1 MNKDL
6 NNIDYYIGLDCGTSS
21 VGFAV
26 TDKNYNILK
35 FNGKRMW
42 GSHLFEKAKTAAGRR
57 GFRTARRR
65 LERRR
70 KRILLLQEIF
80 AEEICKVDPTF
91 FIRLNDSKYIL
102 EDKTAPD
109 LSILF
114 NDKNYKDKDFFKIYP
129 TAYHLRKALMT
140 EDIKDPRLLYLG
152 IQHILK
158 NRGHFLFPGE
168 GMKAVKS
175 IKPLVYDIQNVFEEL
190 FDDATFE
197 YTSIEKLQ
205 EALMSKRNSE
215 KKEKLEKEIIISDTK
230 LKASVVRILLGYKVK
245 TTTLFKKEGDEI
257 PDVEFK
263 KASFEESDLP
273 ELQDRLSDEE
283 FAFIKAA
290 KGIYDWTLLA
300 SIMSGHLY
308 ISDAKIELFD
318 SNKAD
323 LKHLKEAIKTYAP
336 DKYESFF
343 HSDEKGSYSSYTG
356 KIHGNHV
363 VKRVKRTGTDEF
375 YKKIKNLL
383 EKVPKDDE
391 HVKHILDAIEND
403 SFMPLLKSF
412 RNGTIPWQ
420 MNKIELDAI
429 LANCSKNFEFLEKKD
444 PDGFSATEKIKEL
457 LKFRV
462 PYYVGPLGSNPYGKE
477 TKGKNSWVERKTSG
491 RVLPWNI
498 EQKID
503 YESSA
508 EKFIERMTNKCT
520 YCKDQDVLPKNSLE
534 YSKYMVLNELNNLR
548 ICGDRLSVPRKQEIF
563 NELFKK
569 EKKVSISKLT
579 KYINDNCWYSGK
591 IKKEDI
597 TGIDGDLKAS
607 LSSYFDFK
615 DFLESHRLKADDV
628 DRIIKWATVFS
639 EGGDMLRKRIEREFG
654 EVLTKEEI
662 DKTSKLKYAG
672 WGRFSHKFLY
682 EIQAINK
689 ETGELMSVMRMLWE
703 TQNNLMELLSNK
715 YEFIEQITKPKT
727 IGKLDYSIVDE
738 MYVSPAVKKETWQTL
753 RIVDELIRIMGH
765 NPKKVFVE
773 VTRSEQEKK
782 RTVSRKQTLI
792 DTLKDAT
799 KTDSN
804 YINELRELISKL
816 EEKSENEVSRQDK
829 LYLYF
834 SQCGKCMYT
843 GERIDIED
851 LYNTKQYDID
861 HIFPQSRT
869 NDDSLTNRVLV
880 KNTENR
886 RKSDVYPIDD
896 SIRTKMQ
903 SFWKF
908 LYEKKFIPKE
918 KYDRLVRTSPLS
930 DEEINGFINRQLV
943 ETSQTVKQVTDTLK
957 SLFGEE
963 TKVVY
968 SKARNVSDFRNQYGF
983 VKCRSM
989 NDLHHAKDAYLN
1001 IVVGNVYDT
1010 KYSSNFYL
1018 QANGHGYGNLTKL
1031 FDFDVKN
1038 AWKVGASGTLSVVA
1052 KTMNRNDILFTRQPV
1067 TKSGQLF
1074 DLQLVKKGAK
1084 KGALPAKV
1092 SDKKLQSAIESFKN
1106 KETAYD
1112 NWTAKYG
1119 GYNSLATSHF
1129 AVIKHEEKN
1138 KRFVS
1143 FVPISMIDAKRLE
1156 KPEALLEHC
1165 TTTLGLINPT
1175 IVRSKLL
1182 INTQLKIDG
1191 YLFAITGKSTG
1202 GKALTLSSNV
1212 PLVLSAQSQQTVK
1225 NIESFF
1231 KKSEKNKDLQPT
1243 PKFDKISTENTLDL
1257 YCELQKKSK
1266 SPIYNKRPGN
1276 QSDVL
1281 ENGVSLFEKL
1291 SLLERCKAIREIL
1304 NYYAM
1309 EGNGQSDFTAIGGS
1323 KTCGKLTKK
1332 AGFDITKSNIL
1343 IFDQSITGLF
1353 EEIEEIK
1360 A

>member
-6 NNIDYYIGLDCGTSS
+6 KNIDYYIGLDCGTSS

-26 TDKNYNILK
+26 TDMDYNILK

-42 GSHLFEKAKTAAGRR
+42 GSHLFEEAKPAAGRR

-80 AEEICKVDPTF
+80 AEEIYEVDPTF

-102 EDKTAPD
+102 EDKTTPD
-109 LSILF
+109 MNILF
-114 NDKNYKDKDFFKIYP
+114 NDNDYKDKDFFKTYP

-158 NRGHFLFPGE
+158 SRGHFLFPGE
-168 GMKAVKS
+168 GMKAVHS
-175 IKPLVYDIQNVFEEL
+175 IEPLMNDIQNVFEEL
-190 FDDATFE
+190 FDVPFE
-197 YTSIEKLQ
+197 YTTIEKIQ

-215 KKEKLEKEIIISDTK
+215 KKERLEKEIAISDIK
-230 LKASVVRILLGYKVK
+230 LKTSVVRMLLGYKVK
-245 TTTLFKKEGDEI
+245 TTTLFQKEEDEI
-257 PDVEFK
+257 PDIEFK

-273 ELQDRLSDEE
+273 NLQDRLSDDE

-290 KGIYDWTLLA
+290 KGVYDWTLLA
-300 SIMSGHLY
+300 SIMNGHSY

-318 SNKAD
+318 SNKKD

-356 KIHGNHV
+356 KIHGDHV

-375 YKKIKNLL
+375 YKKIKSLL
-383 EKVPKDDE
+383 EKAPKDDE
-391 HVKHILDAIEND
+391 HVKHVLDAIEND

-429 LANCSKNFEFLEKKD
+429 LAKCSRNFDFLDKKD
-444 PDGFSATEKIKEL
+444 SEGFSATEKIIEL

-462 PYYVGPLGSNPYGKE
+462 PYYVGPLGSNPFGKG
-477 TKGKNSWVERKTSG
+477 TKGKNTWVERKTSG

-520 YCKDQDVLPKNSLE
+520 YCKDQDVLPKNSLA

-548 ICGDRLSVPRKQEIF
+548 ICGDRLPVSRKQEIF
-563 NELFKK
+563 RELFKK
-569 EKKVSISKLT
+569 EKKVTISKLT
-579 KYINDNCWYSGK
+579 KYVNANCWYPDK
-591 IKKEDI
+591 IKKEDV
-597 TGIDGDLKAS
+597 TGIDGDFKAS

-615 DFLESHRLKADDV
+615 DLLENGRLKADDV

-639 EGGDMLRKRIEREFG
+639 EGGDMLKKRIEREYG
-654 EVLTKEEI
+654 ETLKKEEI
-662 DKTSKLKYAG
+662 DKISKLKYAG

-682 EIQAINK
+682 EIQGINK

-703 TQNNLMELLSNK
+703 SQSNLMELLSNK

-753 RIVDELIRIMGH
+753 RIVDELIKIMGH

-773 VTRSEQEKK
+773 VTRGEQEKK

-799 KTDSN
+799 NTDSN

-816 EEKSENEVSRQDK
+816 EGKSESDVSRQDK

-896 SIRTKMQ
+896 SIRNKMQ

-930 DEEINGFINRQLV
+930 DEEINGFVNRQLV

-957 SLFGEE
+957 NLFGEE

-968 SKARNVSDFRNQYGF
+968 SKARNVSDFRNQFGF

-1018 QANGHGYGNLTKL
+1018 QANGHGYGNLTKP
-1031 FDFDVKN
+1031 FAFDVKN
-1038 AWKVGASGTLSVVA
+1038 AWKADDSGTLSIVA
-1052 KTMNRNDILFTRQPV
+1052 KNMNRNDILFTRQPV
-1067 TKSGQLF
+1067 TRKGQLF
-1074 DLQLVKKGAK
+1074 DIQLVKKGAK

-1092 SDKKLQSAIESFKN
+1092 SDTKLQSAIDSFGN
-1106 KETAYD
+1106 EETAYD
-1112 NWTAKYG
+1112 NWTSKYG

-1138 KRFVS
+1138 KKFVS

-1156 KPEALLEHC
+1156 KPEALLEYC
-1165 TTTLGLINPT
+1165 TATLGLINPT
-1175 IVRSKLL
+1175 IVRNKLL
-1182 INTQLKIDG
+1182 INTQIKIDG
-1191 YLFAITGKSTG
+1191 YLFAITGKTSG
-1202 GKALTLSSNV
+1202 GKQFTVSNNIPLMLSSK
-1212 PLVLSAQSQQTVK
+1212 SQETLRK
-1225 NIESFF
+1225 IEVFF
-1231 KKSEKNKDLQPT
+1231 KKNEKNKDLQPNSQ
-1243 PKFDKISTENTLDL
+1243 FDNITEENTECLFK
-1257 YCELQKKSK
+1257 ELVQKSNL
-1266 SPIYNKRPGN
+1266 PIYCKRPGS
-1276 QSDVL
+1276 QQDVL
-1281 ENGVSLFEKL
+1281 NNGIDVFLVL
-1291 SLLERCKAIREIL
+1291 NLLDRCKTIKEII
-1304 NYYAM
+1304 NYFAM
-1309 EGNGQSDFTAIGGS
+1309 GNGLANLTMINGS
-1323 KTCGKLTKK
+1323 KACGTLKKNSRYCLTKSEIK
-1332 AGFDITKSNIL
+1332 

-1360 A
+1360 T

>member
-6 NNIDYYIGLDCGTSS
+6 KSIDYYIGLDCGTSS

-26 TDKNYNILK
+26 TDTNYNILK

-42 GSHLFEKAKTAAGRR
+42 GSHLFEEANTAAGRR

-102 EDKTAPD
+102 EDKTTPD
-109 LSILF
+109 LNILF

-158 NRGHFLFPGE
+158 SRGHFLFPGE
-168 GMKAVKS
+168 DMKAVNS
-175 IKPLVYDIQNVFEEL
+175 IKPLVDDIQNVFEEL
-190 FDDATFE
+190 FGTSFE

-205 EALMSKRNSE
+205 EALMTKKNSE
-215 KKEKLEKEIIISDTK
+215 KKDKLEKEIIISDTK

-273 ELQDRLSDEE
+273 ELQDRLSDGE

-356 KIHGNHV
+356 KIHGDHV

-597 TGIDGDLKAS
+597 TGIDGDFKAS

-628 DRIIKWATVFS
+628 DRIIKWVTVFS

-918 KYDRLVRTSPLS
+918 KYDRLVRNSPLS
-930 DEEINGFINRQLV
+930 DEEINGFVNRQLV
-943 ETSQTVKQVTDTLK
+943 ETSQTVKQVIDTLK
-957 SLFGEE
+957 NLFGEE

-968 SKARNVSDFRNQYGF
+968 SKARNVSDFRNQFGF

-1018 QANGHGYGNLTKL
+1018 QVNGHGYGNLSKP
-1031 FDFDVKN
+1031 FAFDVRN
-1038 AWKVGASGTLSVVA
+1038 AWKAGTSGTLSVVA

-1067 TKSGQLF
+1067 TKKGQLF
-1074 DLQLVKKGAK
+1074 DIQLVKKGAK

-1092 SDKKLQSAIESFKN
+1092 SDERLQSAIDSFGN
-1106 KETAYD
+1106 EEAAYD
-1112 NWTAKYG
+1112 NWTSKYG

-1138 KRFVS
+1138 KKFVS

-1156 KPEALLEHC
+1156 KPEALLEYC
-1165 TTTLGLINPT
+1165 TTALGLINPT

-1182 INTQLKIDG
+1182 INTQIKIDG
-1191 YLFAITGKSTG
+1191 FLFAIAGKTGSLVTFKSNIPLL
-1202 GKALTLSSNV
+1202 LTEE
-1212 PLVLSAQSQQTVK
+1212 SQKTLAK
-1225 NIESFF
+1225 IESFN
-1231 KKSEKNKDLQPT
+1231 KKKLKYKTIFVSQKPDGINENNTCLLFNELVKKANTSTYKNRPASQEKLLSSSFESFSSLGIDEKCQVITSL
-1243 PKFDKISTENTLDL
+1243 LV
-1257 YCELQKKSK
+1257 Y
-1266 SPIYNKRPGN
+1266 YGMG
-1276 QSDVL
+1276 
-1281 ENGVSLFEKL
+1281 NGVSDL
-1291 SLLERCKAIREIL
+1291 SL
-1304 NYYAM
+1304 
-1309 EGNGQSDFTAIGGS
+1309 IGGTS
-1323 KTCGKLTKK
+1323 QCGVLKK
-1332 AGFDITKSNIL
+1332 PARQNLSKSNVSI
-1343 IFDQSITGLF
+1343 IDQSITGLF

>member
-6 NNIDYYIGLDCGTSS
+6 KNIDYYIGLDCGTSS

-26 TDKNYNILK
+26 TDLDYNILK

-42 GSHLFEKAKTAAGRR
+42 GSHLFEEAKTAAGRR

-80 AEEICKVDPTF
+80 EEEIYKVDPTF

-102 EDKTAPD
+102 EDKTTPD
-109 LSILF
+109 MNILF
-114 NDKNYKDKDFFKIYP
+114 NDKNYKDKDFFKLYP

-140 EDIKDPRLLYLG
+140 EDINDPRLLYLG

-158 NRGHFLFPGE
+158 SRGHFLFPGE
-168 GMKAVKS
+168 GMKAVHS
-175 IKPLVYDIQNVFEEL
+175 IEPLINDIQNVFEEL
-190 FDDATFE
+190 FDTHFE
-197 YTSIEKLQ
+197 YTSMEKLQ

-230 LKASVVRILLGYKVK
+230 LKTSVVRMLLGYKIK
-245 TTTLFKKEGDEI
+245 TTTLFKKEEEDF
-257 PDVEFK
+257 PDIEFK
-263 KASFEESDLP
+263 KASFEETDLP
-273 ELQDRLSDEE
+273 NLQDRLSDDE
-283 FAFIKAA
+283 FALVKAT

-300 SIMSGHLY
+300 SIMNGHSY
-308 ISDAKIELFD
+308 ISDAKIELFN
-318 SNKAD
+318 SNKED
-323 LKHLKEAIKTYAP
+323 LKHLKKAVKTYAP

-343 HSDEKGSYSSYTG
+343 HSDEKGSYSNYTG
-356 KIHGNHV
+356 KIHGDHV

-375 YKKIKNLL
+375 YKKIKSLL
-383 EKVPKDDE
+383 EKAPKDDE

-412 RNGTIPWQ
+412 RNGTIPYQ

-429 LANCSKNFEFLEKKD
+429 LANCSKSFEFLDKKD
-444 PDGFSATEKIKEL
+444 SEGFSATEKIQEL
-457 LKFRV
+457 LKFKV
-462 PYYVGPLGSNPYGKE
+462 PYYVGPLGANPCGKE
-477 TKGKNSWVERKTSG
+477 TRGKNSWVERKTSG

-503 YESSA
+503 YEASA
-508 EKFIERMTNKCT
+508 EKFIARMTNKCT

-548 ICGDRLSVPRKQEIF
+548 ICGDRLPVSRKQEIF

-569 EKKVSISKLT
+569 EKKVTISKLT
-579 KYINDNCWYSGK
+579 KYINANCWYSGK
-591 IKKEDI
+591 IKKEDV
-597 TGIDGDLKAS
+597 TGIDGDFKAS
-607 LSSYFDFK
+607 LSPYFDFK
-615 DFLESHRLKADDV
+615 DLLESHRLKADDV

-639 EGGDMLRKRIEREFG
+639 EGGDMLEKRIGREYG

-662 DKTSKLKYAG
+662 NRISKLKYAG

-689 ETGELMSVMRMLWE
+689 ETGELMSVIRMLWE

-715 YEFIEQITKPKT
+715 YEFIEQITKPRT

-753 RIVDELIRIMGH
+753 RIVDELIRIMRH

-816 EEKSENEVSRQDK
+816 EGKSESDVSRQDK

-896 SIRTKMQ
+896 SIRNKMQ
-903 SFWKF
+903 IFWKF

-918 KYDRLVRTSPLS
+918 KYDRLVRNSPLT
-930 DEEINGFINRQLV
+930 DEEINGFVNRQLV

-957 SLFGEE
+957 NLFGEE

-968 SKARNVSDFRNQYGF
+968 SKARNVSDFRNQFGF
-983 VKCRSM
+983 VKCRTM

-1010 KYSSNFYL
+1010 KYSSHFYQ
-1018 QANGHGYGNLTKL
+1018 QANGHGYGNLTKP

-1038 AWKVGASGTLSVVA
+1038 AWKTGNSGTLSIVA

-1067 TKSGQLF
+1067 TRKGQLF
-1074 DLQLVKKGAK
+1074 DIQLVKKGAK
-1084 KGALPAKV
+1084 KGALPAKA
-1092 SDKKLQSAIESFKN
+1092 SDKKLQSAIEGFEN
-1106 KETAYD
+1106 KEAAYD
-1112 NWTAKYG
+1112 NWTSKYG

-1138 KRFVS
+1138 KKFVS

-1156 KPEALLEHC
+1156 KPEALLEYC
-1165 TTTLGLINPT
+1165 STTLGLVNPT

-1191 YLFAITGKSTG
+1191 YLFAIAGKSSG
-1202 GKALTLSSNV
+1202 GKDITLKNNV
-1212 PLVLSAQSQQTVK
+1212 PLVLSSKSQKTLK
-1225 NIESFF
+1225 RIESFF
-1231 KKSEKNKDLQPT
+1231 LKNEKNKTAEPN
-1243 PKFDKISTENTLDL
+1243 PSYDKISKENTLCL
-1257 YCELQKKSK
+1257 FEELTKKISCD
-1266 SPIYNKRPGN
+1266 IYKHRPN
-1276 QSDVL
+1276 EQHL
-1281 ENGVSLFEKL
+1281 LFEKAHEIFISL
-1291 SLLERCKAIREIL
+1291 NLLERCVAISEL
-1304 NYYAM
+1304 MKYYSM
-1309 EGNGQSDFTAIGGS
+1309 GNGLADFTLLSGS
-1323 KTCGKLTKK
+1323 KACGTLTKGSRQNLAK
-1332 AGFDITKSNIL
+1332 VKISI
-1343 IFDQSITGLF
+1343 IDQSITGLF

>member
-26 TDKNYNILK
+26 TDTNYNILK

-42 GSHLFEKAKTAAGRR
+42 GSHLFEEAKTAAGRR

-102 EDKTAPD
+102 EDKTTPD
-109 LSILF
+109 LNILF

-168 GMKAVKS
+168 GMKAVES
-175 IKPLVYDIQNVFEEL
+175 IKPLVDDIQNVFEEL
-190 FDDATFE
+190 FDDVTFE

-356 KIHGNHV
+356 KIHGDHV

-412 RNGTIPWQ
+412 RNGTIPYQ

-765 NPKKVFVE
+765 NPQKVFVE

-816 EEKSENEVSRQDK
+816 EEKSESDVSRQDK

-851 LYNTKQYDID
+851 IYDISKYDID
-861 HIFPQSRT
+861 HIFPRSRT
-869 NDDSLTNRVLV
+869 KDDSLTNRVLV
-880 KNTENR
+880 KKTTNN
-886 RKSDVYPIDD
+886 RKSNAYPIDD
-896 SIRTKMQ
+896 FIRAKMQ

-918 KYDRLVRTSPLS
+918 KYDRLVRNSPLS

-1191 YLFAITGKSTG
+1191 YLFAIAGKTEDRI
-1202 GKALTLSSNV
+1202 TLKSNV
-1212 PLVLSAQSQQTVK
+1212 PLLLDNDSQKTLK
-1225 NIESFF
+1225 KLESFNRKKTQF
-1231 KKSEKNKDLQPT
+1231 RGIAISSEHDGITEENITNLYEALMKKSNSKIFSIRPASQAKLITEKYGTFK
-1243 PKFDKISTENTLDL
+1243 
-1257 YCELQKKSK
+1257 
-1266 SPIYNKRPGN
+1266 
-1276 QSDVL
+1276 
-1281 ENGVSLFEKL
+1281 KL
-1291 SLLERCKAIREIL
+1291 SLQDKCSVVTSLLDYFGMTGGVSDLKLLGGKSSVGAI
-1304 NYYAM
+1304 
-1309 EGNGQSDFTAIGGS
+1309 
-1323 KTCGKLTKK
+1323 KKPGKYNTTNSSIK
-1332 AGFDITKSNIL
+1332 IV
-1343 IFDQSITGLF
+1343 DQSITGLF